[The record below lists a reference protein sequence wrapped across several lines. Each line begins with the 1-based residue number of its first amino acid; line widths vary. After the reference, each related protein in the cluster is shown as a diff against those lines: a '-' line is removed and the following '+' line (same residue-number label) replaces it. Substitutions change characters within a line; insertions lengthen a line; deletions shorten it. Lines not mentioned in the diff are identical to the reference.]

1 MEGSCSLYAMGEHRG
16 SETFV
21 ARIWLESGA
30 DGDPAWRGHIRHVQG
45 ERETYFQEL
54 REMSEFLESVSGV
67 PGPAVERVAKANVT
81 PSPIS
86 AAKKKRHD

>member
-1 MEGSCSLYAMGEHRG
+1 MGD

-30 DGDPAWRGHIRHVQG
+30 DGGSTWRGHIRHVQG
-45 ERETYFQEL
+45 EREAYFQDL

-67 PGPAVERVAKANVT
+67 RGPAVERVAEGKVT
-81 PSPIS
+81 PIPTR
-86 AAKKKRHD
+86 AAKRKRNADGSDDT